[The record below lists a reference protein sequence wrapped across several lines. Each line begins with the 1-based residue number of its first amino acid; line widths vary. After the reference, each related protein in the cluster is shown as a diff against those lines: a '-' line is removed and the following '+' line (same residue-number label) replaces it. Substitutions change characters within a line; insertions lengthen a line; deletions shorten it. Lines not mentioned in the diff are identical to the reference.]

1 MRRENSHRNQYKTYW
16 CRNLQRWPEV
26 QKAQRRVSPA
36 TRRTLAAIAI
46 TTLMIGGAKIASDQ
60 TMPGSGFS
68 TVQTAA
74 AEPTGAPGPTGGM
87 TDGGGSQFQAPQMP
101 SSMPDYQGGNQPPM
115 NQDNGIS
122 IYQTGQL
129 GAPQQGSQ
137 SGGQQP
143 QQGWDQPAHGTQPPN
158 YSTAPGYTQ
167 GPGKP
172 NPDFQAPQQQSPQQ
186 GQQPQQPQQQQPS
199 QAPTQTQQPEQ
210 PQNKQD
216 DTTQQLNE
224 RQQQCQ
230 AVAQSFGNP
239 ADEVI
244 NEVVGE
250 IPDLLSSM
258 LPSGGQPRQGG
269 PSRSWSKEPFPVPA
283 PSGGCNGQCPPPE
296 VKQQWGVVR
305 TDQVNGFKSQIHDL
319 DDMNRIARE
328 LEDSKSELLK
338 VCQWGGAVISFI
350 GGPISFLGRVAIG
363 SAAGQCGQ
371 IDSTI
376 NDMVTQLKR
385 AVEDKTCGTME
396 FHWNFWFKFTPERC
410 LF

>member
-1 MRRENSHRNQYKTYW
+1 MRRDNSHRNQYRTYW
-16 CRNLQRWPEV
+16 CRNLQRWPDV
-26 QKAQRRVSPA
+26 QKAQRRVSPNA
-36 TRRTLAAIAI
+36 RRTLAAIAI
-46 TTLMIGGAKIASDQ
+46 AAFMIGGAKIASDQ

-122 IYQTGQL
+122 IYQTGAQ

-167 GPGKP
+167 GPGQP
-172 NPDFQAPQQQSPQQ
+172 NPNYQAPQQQSPQQ

-224 RQQQCQ
+224 RQQKCQ
-230 AVAQSFGNP
+230 FVAEGFDAALEAAG
-239 ADEVI
+239 A
-244 NEVVGE
+244 
-250 IPDLLSSM
+250 IPSLPS
-258 LPSGGQPRQGG
+258 LPSGSLPRQGG
-269 PSRSWSKEPFPVPA
+269 PSRSWNKDPVPA
-283 PSGGCNGQCPPPE
+283 PVPGECNGVCPPPE
-296 VKQQWGVVR
+296 VKQQWGVIR
-305 TDQVNGFKSQIHDL
+305 TDTTSGWKAQINS
-319 DDMNRIARE
+319 MEEMKRIKQA
-328 LEDSKSELLK
+328 LEDANTRGSYMTCLAPNIVSLIDK
-338 VCQWGGAVISFI
+338 VPVMGKKI
-350 GGPISFLGRVAIG
+350 LAIG
-363 SAAGQCGQ
+363 SIGCSYYNFQVGEMITDLGRAIDAGQCGTM
-371 IDSTI
+371 D
-376 NDMVTQLKR
+376 VTWLLGSSFYR
-385 AVEDKTCGTME
+385 S
-396 FHWNFWFKFTPERC
+396 PC
-410 LF
+410 LW